1 MAKHDIVRAGH
12 PVLRGVAE
20 VVAEEEFGS
29 KSLRELV
36 KTMVEAMRRAPG
48 VGLAAPQLGVAKQV
62 IVLEDAERLMAALN
76 LEQRKARG
84 RVPFTLRTLINPS
97 LELHGEPETVFFEGC
112 LSVPGFSA
120 LVPRHF
126 RVTVRGRDEK
136 GDAVEWTTEGWPARI
151 LQHEIDH
158 LNGGLYVDRM
168 LSRTF
173 GVNDEVAQRWQLLS
187 PADVR
192 EKLRA

>member
-1 MAKHDIVRAGH
+1 M
-12 PVLRGVAE
+12 
-20 VVAEEEFGS
+20 
-29 KSLRELV
+29 
-36 KTMVEAMRRAPG
+36 
-48 VGLAAPQLGVAKQV
+48 
-62 IVLEDAERLMAALN
+62 
-76 LEQRKARG
+76 
-84 RVPFTLRTLINPS
+84 
-97 LELHGEPETVFFEGC
+97 
-112 LSVPGFSA
+112 
-120 LVPRHF
+120 
-126 RVTVRGRDEK
+126 
-136 GDAVEWTTEGWPARI
+136 EWTTEGWPARI